1 MSAADRCQDRLY
13 PPRWRVKIDPFAVVE
28 EQLGSV
34 DIWASSVLTI
44 MFSGDEPNVR
54 ASRRFGAFMYGNG
67 VGASDA
73 WKLYMACQGTRGRWR
88 KIADSEAWIVYAMGY
103 VLLEIY
109 STVI

>member
-1 MSAADRCQDRLY
+1 M
-13 PPRWRVKIDPFAVVE
+13 E

-34 DIWASSVLTI
+34 DIWPSGVLTV
-44 MFSGDEPNVR
+44 MFSGEEPVR
-54 ASRRFGAFMYGNG
+54 ASSFGAFMYGNG